1 MTFDLRRAWPSFLGG
16 RQTRVSNLKHGAA
29 SEIEYQS
36 TGTEL

>member
-1 MTFDLRRAWPSFLGG
+1 MAKFLEVGG
-16 RQTRVSNLKHGAA
+16 RQSNLKHGAA

>member
-1 MTFDLRRAWPSFLGG
+1 MAKFFGWEADAGI
-16 RQTRVSNLKHGAA
+16 SNLKHGAA